1 MWRDNLDSSIKEHF
15 EDMINMVSKEKS
27 AYKNAKNP
35 TQAQLW
41 CAIAILSKN
50 ISDLELKI
58 KKLEKGSKKIENK
71 NLKKQLEKL

>member
-15 EDMINMVSKEKS
+15 EDMINNVSKEKG